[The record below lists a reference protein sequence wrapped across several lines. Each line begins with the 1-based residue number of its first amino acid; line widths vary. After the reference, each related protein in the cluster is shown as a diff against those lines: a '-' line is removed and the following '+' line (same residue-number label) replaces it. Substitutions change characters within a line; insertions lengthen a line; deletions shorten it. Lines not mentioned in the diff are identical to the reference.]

1 MSGTTAKDIVR
12 AELEAH
18 LLELTSL
25 LAAEYDAIRA
35 RDTEQ
40 LTRLARDKQLLVET
54 IDATSRSADISALL
68 ADPDAHAARHLQ
80 TLMSRVQQ
88 ANRVNGAAIDS
99 CQVFTISL
107 LDILRGRVPGERTYT
122 SRGRLGAEAET
133 MTLVRI

>member
-1 MSGTTAKDIVR
+1 MSETTAKGIAR

-25 LAAEYDAIRA
+25 LAMEYDAIRE

-40 LTRLARDKQLLVET
+40 LTRIARDKQLLVES

-68 ADPDAHAARHLQ
+68 ADPDAHAARHLHA
-80 TLMSRVQQ
+80 LMSQVQQ
-88 ANRVNGAAIDS
+88 ANRVNGAAIES
-99 CQVFTISL
+99 SQLFTISL

-122 SRGRLGAEAET
+122 SRGRLGVQAET
-133 MTLVRI
+133 ATLVRI